1 MARRLPLIARA
12 LLWFWGTLA
21 AAMLV
26 TAVVLQTMGPP
37 PPAGPTMTADAT
49 PPSVILPVPAPVA
62 PPASRPGRDTPG
74 PIASP
79 DPGLL
84 EVDPDDPA
92 AMLPR
97 IAADG
102 RAPMGVYARG
112 FDQSTR
118 RPRIGLLFAGFG
130 PSQADS
136 EEAIRALPGGVT
148 LAFSPYGS
156 HLPRLL
162 DVARLAGHEYLLSLP
177 MEPAGYPQN
186 DAGDHALLT
195 TQDAQ
200 TNAAGLRWALSR
212 MQGYVGVTGALGPL
226 RGERFAQASGPMDAM
241 LHTLAARGLLYVDPG
256 VAPGPLP
263 YAWTRRV
270 DLVVDE
276 PAVRT
281 EIDAKLAALERIA
294 RDRGSALGLAGVLR
308 PLTVARVEAW
318 ADTLQA
324 RGLALAPVS
333 ALVQPPPLPRA
344 GSAGAS
350 R

>member
-1 MARRLPLIARA
+1 MARRPPLIARA
-12 LLWFWGTLA
+12 LFWFWGAVA
-21 AAMLV
+21 AALLLA
-26 TAVVLQTMGPP
+26 AVVLQTIGPP
-37 PPAGPTMTADAT
+37 PPARPTVTADAT
-49 PPSVILPVPAPVA
+49 PPSVILPVPAPA
-62 PPASRPGRDTPG
+62 GQPALRPGRDTPG

-84 EVDPDDPA
+84 EVDPDDPT

-102 RAPMGVYARG
+102 RAPMAVYARG

-118 RPRIGLLFAGFG
+118 RPRVGLLFAGFG
-130 PSQADS
+130 PNEADS
-136 EEAIRALPGGVT
+136 EDAIRALPGGVT
-148 LAFSPYGS
+148 LAFSPYAT

-162 DVARLAGHEYLLSLP
+162 DVARLAGHEYLLSVP

-195 TQDAQ
+195 TQDARA
-200 TNAAGLRWALSR
+200 NAAGLRWALSR

-226 RGERFAQASGPMDAM
+226 RGERFAQAAGPMDAM
-241 LHTLAARGLLYVDPG
+241 LRTLAARGLLYVDPG

-270 DLVVDE
+270 DVVVDE

-308 PLTVARVEAW
+308 PLAVARVQAW
-318 ADTLQA
+318 ADTLQG

-333 ALVQPPPLPRA
+333 ALVQPPPLRRA
-344 GSAGAS
+344 GSAGET